1 MRGDALDLRV
11 RRLPRLH
18 AVAAAPLEK
27 DAVSRTRGENP
38 PREANVAHG
47 SVQLRSRNLSTGEG
61 GGDYHLH
68 SPAAAFFLAVVYPS
82 MQPYFFSSSSMSGQ
96 VQGFDNLSNSLAFK
110 AST

>member
-27 DAVSRTRGENP
+27 HAVSRTRGENP
-38 PREANVAHG
+38 PREAKLPTVPHSYGAG
-47 SVQLRSRNLSTGEG
+47 ILAQGKG

-68 SPAAAFFLAVVYPS
+68 SPAAAFRFAVV
-82 MQPYFFSSSSMSGQ
+82 
-96 VQGFDNLSNSLAFK
+96 
-110 AST
+110 